1 MNLFSPSYNSKA
13 VSIFENDSAFLVA
26 FRPTYT
32 LILLSTFLLLWP
44 FLSHAQYT
52 ETINSNRPGNSQ
64 GAFSLGTG
72 VFQFEAGG
80 KMGVDKHNLT
90 DTKTTL
96 WGIDYAVRA
105 GVWREQLEIS
115 LMGSF
120 LSQNIKPLTPGIQHQ
135 NYTINNFNYNT
146 IGAKYLL
153 YDPYKR
159 AEEKEPNL
167 YSWKANQK
175 ADWTKLIPAVSLYA
189 GLNLATSDNPYLQP
203 GEGPVSPKLA
213 IITQNNFEGGWVFV
227 LNLIGDKLSEEFPSY
242 IGIATLTHSFNQE
255 FAAFAE
261 FQTIISD
268 IYSDEF
274 VRGGIAY
281 LASKDFQIDVSGLV
295 NFKDTP
301 SKWQIAVG
309 ASYRF
314 DFHEEE
320 KKPQNPQQPQQPAQN
335 L

>member
-1 MNLFSPSYNSKA
+1 MNLFSANYTTNAGSNC
-13 VSIFENDSAFLVA
+13 ENTDALLVQS
-26 FRPTYT
+26 RKKYT
-32 LILLSTFLLLWP
+32 LFLLSMFLFLLP
-44 FLSHAQYT
+44 ILSHAQYT

-80 KMGVDKHNLT
+80 KIGASKHSLRNTET
-90 DTKTTL
+90 DL
-96 WGIDYAVRA
+96 WGIDYAIRA

-115 LMGSF
+115 IMGSF
-120 LSQNIKPLTPGIQHQ
+120 LSKNEKLPPFYGD
-135 NYTINNFNYNT
+135 NYTNHFEFNT

-159 AEEKEPNL
+159 ADEKEPNL
-167 YSWKANQK
+167 YSWRANQRS
-175 ADWTKLIPAVSLYA
+175 DWSKLIPAVSLYA
-189 GLNLATSDNPYLQP
+189 GLNLATSDNPYLDP
-203 GEGPVSPKLA
+203 GQGPISPKVA

-242 IGIATLTHSFNQE
+242 IGIATLTHSFNEE

-274 VRGGIAY
+274 ARAGLAY
-281 LASKDFQIDVSGLV
+281 LVSKDFQIDVSGLI

-301 SKWQIAVG
+301 SKWQFAVG

-314 DFHEEE
+314 DFHEEQ
-320 KKPQNPQQPQQPAQN
+320 KQLQPDQPQQEPASN